1 MMSKFRFI
9 VEKYMGSLVD
19 NLNIPY
25 GKSAIDKLFSLQT
38 EGFVIE
44 ESYNEMNNILSES
57 HFIEYQ
63 REVDFE

>member
-1 MMSKFRFI
+1 MASM
-9 VEKYMGSLVD
+9 VD

-25 GKSAIDKLFSLQT
+25 GKSAIDKLYSLQT

-44 ESYNEMNNILSES
+44 ESYNEMNNILSEN

-63 REVDFE
+63 REVFFLLMKIMFTMRKCT

>member
-63 REVDFE
+63 REVYFE